1 MTKRGYGME
10 KTAPRR
16 RVPLLQLIIGL
27 RGTLARVAQ
36 NCPAERPPYHQALP
50 WMWDHTN
57 HEEGGQR
64 KRPRSVRGQLAAPVD
79 KAGGFEARRL
89 RGFRRRNPRR
99 SPAAE
104 IAYVTITS
112 PVQLAMPTGSPPFW
126 CTSYLQ
132 SRAAPRK
139 RKMHLPDRRD
149 LFCAREPRGRLAK
162 RRPADPRRQ
171 RRFASAMP
179 AATKAAAPRRRSV
192 MTSPTMSQLWITPKI
207 GVVR

>member
-1 MTKRGYGME
+1 MRD
-10 KTAPRR
+10 R
-16 RVPLLQLIIGL
+16 
-27 RGTLARVAQ
+27 
-36 NCPAERPPYHQALP
+36 
-50 WMWDHTN
+50 TN

-99 SPAAE
+99 SPATE

-139 RKMHLPDRRD
+139 RKMHLPDRHA
-149 LFCAREPRGRLAK
+149 FFARGNRGVASRHAG
-162 RRPADPRRQ
+162 RRSAPSAPIRQ
-171 RRFASAMP
+171 RDAGSHQGRGDQKAQRDDLAHDEP
-179 AATKAAAPRRRSV
+179 ALDHPEDRRGQVKRCEPAGLV
-192 MTSPTMSQLWITPKI
+192 GPE
-207 GVVR
+207 